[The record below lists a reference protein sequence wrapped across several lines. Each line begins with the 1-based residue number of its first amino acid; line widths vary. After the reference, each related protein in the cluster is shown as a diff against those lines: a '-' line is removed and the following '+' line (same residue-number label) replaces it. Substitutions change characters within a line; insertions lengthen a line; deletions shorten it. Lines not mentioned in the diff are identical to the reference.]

1 MKIREQYEQWKEK
14 KLEDIEL
21 TEELEA
27 IAGNDEAV
35 KDRFYRDLAFGTG
48 GLRGVIGA
56 GTNRMNIYTVRKASQ
71 GLADYLNTEFEAPSI
86 AVAYDSRKNSQRFA
100 KAAAEVFAENG
111 IRVFQY
117 QELMPTPM
125 LSFAV
130 RSLGC
135 SAGIVITASHNPAE
149 YNGYKVYG
157 PDGCQI
163 TLEAAKK
170 ITGYIEQKDIFE
182 DIRTGPFDSFLETG
196 MIRYIDDD
204 TIDAYFEA
212 VKGYS
217 LYEKGGDIKIVYT
230 PLNGTGL
237 KPVLRI
243 LHETG
248 FQNITVVPEQERPDE
263 KFTTCPYPNP
273 EEREALQLGLKLCE
287 EMGAD
292 LMLGTDPDCDR
303 VGAAVR
309 QDKKYVLINGN
320 QMGVL
325 LFDFICMM
333 RQAGGTM
340 PKAPVA
346 VKTIVTTE
354 MAQSVADRYGVRL
367 INVLTGFKFIGEQI
381 GLLEERGEAERYLF
395 GFEESYGYLS
405 GIHARDKDAVNA
417 SMLICQMA
425 AYYHEQGKTLI
436 DRLNELYAEY
446 GYFYDKL
453 ESFTFEGAAG
463 MQRMSA
469 IMRGLRSR
477 EISDI
482 GSIKVVKSSDY
493 LASQEHGEQGIRV
506 ISLPKSDVMGY
517 LLEGGSSVVVRPSGT
532 EPKMKI
538 YYSLRCEDEV
548 QAKKLY
554 GAISEDMHHILGVD

>member
-1 MKIREQYEQWKEK
+1 
-14 KLEDIEL
+14 
-21 TEELEA
+21 
-27 IAGNDEAV
+27 
-35 KDRFYRDLAFGTG
+35 
-48 GLRGVIGA
+48 
-56 GTNRMNIYTVRKASQ
+56 
-71 GLADYLNTEFEAPSI
+71 
-86 AVAYDSRKNSQRFA
+86 
-100 KAAAEVFAENG
+100 
-111 IRVFQY
+111 
-117 QELMPTPM
+117 
-125 LSFAV
+125 
-130 RSLGC
+130 
-135 SAGIVITASHNPAE
+135 
-149 YNGYKVYG
+149 
-157 PDGCQI
+157 
-163 TLEAAKK
+163 
-170 ITGYIEQKDIFE
+170 
-182 DIRTGPFDSFLETG
+182 
-196 MIRYIDDD
+196 
-204 TIDAYFEA
+204 
-212 VKGYS
+212 
-217 LYEKGGDIKIVYT
+217 
-230 PLNGTGL
+230 
-237 KPVLRI
+237 
-243 LHETG
+243 
-248 FQNITVVPEQERPDE
+248 
-263 KFTTCPYPNP
+263 
-273 EEREALQLGLKLCE
+273 
-287 EMGAD
+287 
-292 LMLGTDPDCDR
+292 
-303 VGAAVR
+303 
-309 QDKKYVLINGN
+309 
-320 QMGVL
+320 
-325 LFDFICMM
+325 
-333 RQAGGTM
+333 M